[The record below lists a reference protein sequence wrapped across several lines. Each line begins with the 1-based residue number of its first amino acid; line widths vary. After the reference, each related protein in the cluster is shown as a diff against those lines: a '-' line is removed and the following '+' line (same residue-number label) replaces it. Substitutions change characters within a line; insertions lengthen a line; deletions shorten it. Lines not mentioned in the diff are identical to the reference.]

1 MTLAAALALSV
12 PVAQTLAQPTAETAE
27 AGSIATGQPVAYQSL
42 DGSESLLITGQGSRA
57 VDNGQR
63 NSGVRKNEATFVFL
77 DSPFSL

>member
-42 DGSESLLITGQGSRA
+42 DGSESLLITVGSFIDPFA
-57 VDNGQR
+57 DANLDGLSDGIAS
-63 NSGVRKNEATFVFL
+63 SG
-77 DSPFSL
+77 